1 MAETRCAWRG
11 PPRRKSMVEFKSRK
25 EEEETRS
32 GNLNNWSMDG
42 GHGIV
47 RTGDHERFIRT
58 GMEGYFLK
66 VFLE

>member
-1 MAETRCAWRG
+1 
-11 PPRRKSMVEFKSRK
+11 MVEFKSRK